1 MDWKD
6 RVIEEKAQLDDRLKR
21 LIEFQQT
28 DAFLG
33 LPVEQIKWLNRQRA
47 VMELYSYILAE
58 RLALA

>member
-1 MDWKD
+1 MDWKE

-28 DAFLG
+28 DAFAN
-33 LPVEQIKWLNRQRA
+33 LPVEKIKWMTRQRV
-47 VMELYSYILAE
+47 VMEMYSDILAE